1 MRGPSRT
8 ETLYISESLGCMQTI
23 IKFVSLNFLEKRGE
37 PVRTSKQ
44 NLLLFAPRPPLNHG
58 PGGF

>member
-44 NLLLFAPRPPLNHG
+44 NLLLLLRGPP
-58 PGGF
+58 